1 MRDSMDIVTR
11 IAQVAAA
18 LRPAERKVA
27 QTILGDI
34 AGAAEMSI
42 RALAERAEV
51 SEASVTRFARAT
63 GCRDVREL
71 KRRLVQASTVGRRF
85 LDSEQAHPPT
95 SAESILADI
104 DAVLETNRALVQPDV
119 FRAAAHSLVAA
130 RMIIVLGTG
139 GGSTVMADEMRYRLA
154 RLGCPVASYQDALFQ
169 RMVAATLSARDVMI
183 VLSVSGHVPEII
195 DSVSIAREYGAHVI
209 AITAVGS
216 PLAGLANVLLPV
228 QAMETDF
235 IFKPSSSRYAL
246 MMMIDLLSTE
256 VAVLQADRSQE
267 LLRRAKY
274 VLDAHRGGGNRQPL
288 GD

>member
-1 MRDSMDIVTR
+1 MHDSMDIVTR
-11 IAQVAAA
+11 IARCAPT

-27 QTILGDI
+27 QTVLGDI

-42 RALAERAEV
+42 QTLAQRAEV

-85 LDSEQAHPPT
+85 LDSEAAHPP
-95 SAESILADI
+95 SSVESILADI
-104 DAVLETNRALVQPDV
+104 SAVLETNRALVQPDA
-119 FRAAAHSLVAA
+119 FHAAAETLAAA

-154 RLGCPVASYQDALFQ
+154 RLGLPVAAYHDALFQ
-169 RMVAATLSARDVMI
+169 RMVAATLSAHDVMI
-183 VLSVSGHVPEII
+183 VLSISGHVPEII
-195 DSVSIAREYGAHVI
+195 DSTSIAREYGARVI

-216 PLAGLANVLLPV
+216 PLADLAHVLLPV
-228 QAMETDF
+228 QAVETDF

-246 MMMIDLLSTE
+246 MMMVDLLATE
-256 VAVLQADRSQE
+256 VAVQQADRSQE